1 MHHSGVDPWL
11 PVCVL
16 RLCDRR
22 PQDRGRDRGDED
34 LLEPHIEE
42 HRPLILLF
50 ILAFLINLV
59 GALLCGVGLL
69 FTYPITAVAIAYA
82 WRTLTGGRIAE
93 LA

>member
-1 MHHSGVDPWL
+1 MKTSWNLTSKNIG
-11 PVCVL
+11 
-16 RLCDRR
+16 
-22 PQDRGRDRGDED
+22 
-34 LLEPHIEE
+34 
-42 HRPLILLF
+42 PLILLF